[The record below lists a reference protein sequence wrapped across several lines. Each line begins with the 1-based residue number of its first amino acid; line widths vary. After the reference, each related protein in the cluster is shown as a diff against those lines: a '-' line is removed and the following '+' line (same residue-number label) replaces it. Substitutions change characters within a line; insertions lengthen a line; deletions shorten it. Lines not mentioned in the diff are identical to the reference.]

1 MLRREVAPDSEIIN
15 SAQQKLE
22 LAICCPR
29 SVLWNFCKE
38 NRLSKTIV
46 AIVLGPRLID
56 LRFTDISRK
65 KDSLTMSSKINSD
78 PSQSAF
84 RMRFP
89 HDSATRNKA
98 HRSGWNRLSRCLL
111 DHKANARVIWHEE
124 VIAFQRT
131 FRKSLL
137 SVPGHVVQGH
147 ERAVRQQQIV
157 K

>member
-1 MLRREVAPDSEIIN
+1 MLRREVTPDSEIIN

-38 NRLSKTIV
+38 DHLSKRIV
-46 AIVLGPRLID
+46 AFVLGPRWTD
-56 LRFTDISRK
+56 LRFRDKSQK
-65 KDSLTMSSKINSD
+65 KDSLTMSSKIDSD
-78 PSQSAF
+78 PCESAF

-89 HDSATRNKA
+89 HDSATRNKSY
-98 HRSGWNRLSRCLL
+98 RSCWNRLSRCLL
-111 DHKANARVIWHEE
+111 DHKANARVIWNEE
-124 VIAFQRT
+124 VIALQRT

-147 ERAVRQQQIV
+147 ERTVRQQQIV